1 MNMHIHILCQNI
13 LSLLMVYG
21 TTRLMKY
28 FTRINVFIV
37 NKYIVKNKI
46 VKVDVSTQTDDVEPV
61 LEPLLEPLSEPL
73 SEPLLEPVSEPV
85 IGAQSVT
92 HLIEPLKN
100 DYDDWV
106 DMASAI
112 AYSAD

>member
-1 MNMHIHILCQNI
+1 MNVHLHILCQNI

-37 NKYIVKNKI
+37 NKYILKNKI
-46 VKVDVSTQTDDVEPV
+46 VKVDVSTQTDDVEP
-61 LEPLLEPLSEPL
+61 LSEPVI
-73 SEPLLEPVSEPV
+73 EPVSEPV
-85 IGAQSVT
+85 TEPLS
-92 HLIEPLKN
+92 EPLKN

>member
-37 NKYIVKNKI
+37 NKYIIKSNI
-46 VKVDVSTQTDDVEPV
+46 VKVDASTQTDG
-61 LEPLLEPLSEPL
+61 EPLLEPFTK
-73 SEPLLEPVSEPV
+73 PLLEPV
-85 IGAQSVT
+85 
-92 HLIEPLKN
+92 IEPLKN
-100 DYDDWV
+100 DYEDWV

>member
-1 MNMHIHILCQNI
+1 MHIHILCQNI

-21 TTRLMKY
+21 TSRLMKY

-37 NKYIVKNKI
+37 NKYIVKNNI
-46 VKVDVSTQTDDVEPV
+46 IKVDASTQTDG
-61 LEPLLEPLSEPL
+61 EPLLEPAI
-73 SEPLLEPVSEPV
+73 EPLLEPVLQSEQRP
-85 IGAQSVT
+85 
-92 HLIEPLKN
+92 PN
-100 DYDDWV
+100 DYEDWV